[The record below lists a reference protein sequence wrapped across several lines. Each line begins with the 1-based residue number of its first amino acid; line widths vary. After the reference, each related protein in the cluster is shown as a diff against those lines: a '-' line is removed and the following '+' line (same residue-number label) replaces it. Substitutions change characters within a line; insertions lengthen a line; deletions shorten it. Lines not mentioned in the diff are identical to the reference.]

1 MHTQTITVLYYP
13 SELAIKLQIEVL
25 YDMEV
30 SSAGRVIIPRDFKID
45 KIIVAVLNGEVEM
58 LNSLGERLE
67 IKNKN
72 VA

>member
-30 SSAGRVIIPRDFKID
+30 SSAGSGVFQ
-45 KIIVAVLNGEVEM
+45 GSWH
-58 LNSLGERLE
+58 SLL
-67 IKNKN
+67 KF
-72 VA
+72 